1 MTTPPARKRS
11 VGGEMILVVVEWR
24 LKVKELGAEVED
36 VGGLKLEEGGRQGEW
51 GRSAGGAR
59 RWAAGLSAGLDAE
72 ASGREG
78 RRCEFAVGCQG
89 PGARWWQRSRCTVN
103 VASPCFCA
111 RGGSGRMPRRGVGR
125 SPGAK
130 DGESGLSLMCGGALN
145 LLILG
150 PLSSCRQERLRSF
163 DQKSAVPAETQGGK
177 RHGVY

>member
-72 ASGREG
+72 TS
-78 RRCEFAVGCQG
+78 
-89 PGARWWQRSRCTVN
+89 
-103 VASPCFCA
+103 
-111 RGGSGRMPRRGVGR
+111 
-125 SPGAK
+125 
-130 DGESGLSLMCGGALN
+130 GGAAV
-145 LLILG
+145 IL
-150 PLSSCRQERLRSF
+150 RLAAR
-163 DQKSAVPAETQGGK
+163 AQGRGAAQPVH
-177 RHGVY
+177 RECCQSM